1 MRAEKRKNFQDL
13 VEEEEEDVGL
23 AFPPFDEEDFMAA
36 EASYFD
42 LSEELFFSSV
52 HDDRKS
58 AERFEGSSGN
68 LSAVQIKQKRHGKGK
83 DMKVLEEV
91 YRHKD
96 INACKD
102 TNTETKAKIIESKK
116 TSTKAAIGDGVSQE
130 EEKINLAKRKFH
142 ERYEQIAK
150 EKKRKQIQV
159 LSISELPKVPR
170 EKCRPVKYRS
180 GFTPKFKSF
189 AEEEEE
195 EEEEDVGLAC
205 PPFDEEDFMAAKA
218 SYSDL
223 SEEVFF
229 SRIDN
234 DQKSSEIPVEDLRET
249 SMQYRSSRKGMWN
262 VLDRPWEFHKL
273 FITASRFS
281 YAVGSVKRSHV
292 LIREGNCMADALA
305 KEGLNRIGGLVLTSH
320 TFQVD

>member
-1 MRAEKRKNFQDL
+1 MKNSQIVPTMRAEKRKRFQDL

-91 YRHKD
+91 YRHRD

-195 EEEEDVGLAC
+195 EDVGLAC
-205 PPFDEEDFMAAKA
+205 PPFHEEDFMAAKA
-218 SYSDL
+218 SYSAL

-234 DQKSSEIPVEDLRET
+234 DQKSLEIPVEGCSGNLNAVQIKQKRHGNGKDMKVLEEVCWHEDINACKDTKIET
-249 SMQYRSSRKGMWN
+249 K
-262 VLDRPWEFHKL
+262 
-273 FITASRFS
+273 
-281 YAVGSVKRSHV
+281 
-292 LIREGNCMADALA
+292 A
-305 KEGLNRIGGLVLTSH
+305 KIIESKKTSTKAAIGE
-320 TFQVD
+320 D